1 MKKRATPKSVIA
13 TATSRLHGLLRSP
26 KTKEG
31 LSAALSDL
39 DLSIHF
45 LSGWLSRELKA
56 GRVMQAHRKFQ
67 GRTQY
72 VMCSTPV
79 DPPNTESIY
88 PAWLDC
94 RNLPA
99 YDRRHYC
106 ANLDHLTPQQEQEES
121 ELNNEKTHRRL
132 ELDVECCP
140 AGR

>member
-1 MKKRATPKSVIA
+1 MKKRATPKKVIA
-13 TATSRLHGLLRSP
+13 AATARLHGLLKSP

-31 LSAALSDL
+31 LNAALADL

-45 LSGWLSRELKA
+45 LSGWLSREMKA
-56 GRVMQAHRKFQ
+56 GRVMQAHRKFE
-67 GRTQY
+67 GRDQY
-72 VMCSTPV
+72 VMCCTPV
-79 DPPNTESIY
+79 EPPNFESVY

-121 ELNNEKTHRRL
+121 EMKNEETYRRSELNAERSI
-132 ELDVECCP
+132 
-140 AGR
+140 AGW